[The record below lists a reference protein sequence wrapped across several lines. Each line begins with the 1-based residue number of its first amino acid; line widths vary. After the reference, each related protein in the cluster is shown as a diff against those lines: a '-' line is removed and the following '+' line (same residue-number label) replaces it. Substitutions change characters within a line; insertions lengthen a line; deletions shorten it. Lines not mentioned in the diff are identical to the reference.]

1 MNGRFLIQLF
11 GLCAIFI
18 IALVLEIAPWPTGF
32 QAFKPAWLV
41 LVLTYWILAL
51 PTKINV
57 GTAFVLGVIWDLVIG
72 SILGVHGLVLSVLA
86 YILAR
91 YNQILSNLSL
101 WQQSLLMII
110 FIFMLRLAIFLVELF
125 IHNAVFNWQEI
136 FGAIV
141 SGVLWPWMFLLLRR
155 VQRQLGLNT

>member
-1 MNGRFLIQLF
+1 MNGRFLIQIF

-18 IALVLEIAPWPTGF
+18 IALVLEIAPWATGF
-32 QAFKPAWLV
+32 QFFKPAWLV

-86 YILAR
+86 YVLAR
-91 YNQILSNLSL
+91 YDQILSNLSL

>member
-1 MNGRFLIQLF
+1 MNGRFFIQLL
-11 GLCAIFI
+11 GLAAIFI

-32 QAFKPAWLV
+32 QSFKPAWLV

-57 GTAFVLGVIWDLVIG
+57 GTAFVLGIIWDLVIG

-86 YILAR
+86 YVLAR

-110 FIFMLRLAIFLVELF
+110 CIFTIRLAIFLVELF

-136 FGAIV
+136 FGAVI
-141 SGVLWPWMFLLLRR
+141 SGILWPWMFLLLRR
-155 VQRQLGLNT
+155 VQRQLGLNA

>member
-125 IHNAVFNWQEI
+125 IHSAVFNWQEI
-136 FGAIV
+136 FGAII
-141 SGVLWPWMFLLLRR
+141 SGILWPWMFLLLRR
-155 VQRQLGLNT
+155 VQRQLGLSS